1 MAGIHQTLGQIQA
14 LVERGET
21 RISLHGYDELA
32 DDQISV
38 RDVVGGLKD
47 AILIEDYPDY
57 PKGPSCLVLQRDGAG
72 RLIHVVWGIPAGR
85 ISPAV
90 VITAYRPDPAKW
102 DESGKRRKT

>member
-1 MAGIHQTLGQIQA
+1 MVGIDQTLGQIQA

-47 AILIEDYPDY
+47 AILLEDYPDY